1 MRPIVPAR
9 AALAAVVVA
18 LALAAPAQATTA
30 TVQDGVLQVVG
41 DPVADQV
48 ALKLDT
54 LGAPA
59 VTITDGFET
68 VTAGPGCAPAGTAA
82 ACPLDGI
89 TAAVVRLGDG
99 DDSLVTQLPV
109 PVDAAGEAGDDS
121 LIAQEPPPPYAP
133 AGATLDGGDGND
145 RLSGTRVADVLR
157 GGPGD
162 DVFDGNAGDDVLDLG
177 PGADTVSDVS
187 GDDRIEARDGTID
200 HVDCGPGTDTGYFDA
215 VDDARNCE
223 LGVLPP
229 APVPDCAPRV
239 ARPTAAALRR
249 LRATGALVVVA
260 AVDAPCVLRARL
272 LIGGRA
278 VAGARQAARAGR
290 VSLRVSSRAALGRV
304 RRARSVVLAVS
315 GAATGAPTRT
325 RRLTLRLHG

>member
-1 MRPIVPAR
+1 MRLIVSAR
-9 AALAAVVVA
+9 AAPGGVVAA

-30 TVQDGVLQVVG
+30 TVRDGVLQVVG

-54 LGAPA
+54 LAAPA
-59 VTITDGFET
+59 VMVTDGFEA
-68 VTAGPGCAPAGTAA
+68 VTAGPGCVPAGTAA
-82 ACPLDGI
+82 ACLLDGI

-99 DDSLVTQLPV
+99 DDSLVTQLPM
-109 PVDAAGEAGDDS
+109 PVDAAGEAGNDS

-133 AGATLDGGDGND
+133 AGATL
-145 RLSGTRVADVLR
+145 DVLR

-177 PGADTVSDVS
+177 PGTDTVGDVS
-187 GDDRIEARDGTID
+187 GDDRVEARDGTVD

-229 APVPDCAPRV
+229 APVPDCAPHV
-239 ARPTAAALRR
+239 QRPGAAALRR
-249 LRATGALVVVA
+249 FRATGALVVVA
-260 AVDAPCVLRARL
+260 AVDAPCTLRARL

-278 VAGARQAARAGR
+278 VASTRQAARGGR
-290 VSLRVSSRAALGRV
+290 VALRVSGRAALRRM

-315 GAATGAPTRT
+315 GAGTGAPTRT
-325 RRLTLRLHG
+325 RRLTLRLQG

>member
-1 MRPIVPAR
+1 MRLIVSAR
-9 AALAAVVVA
+9 AALGAVVAA

-30 TVQDGVLQVVG
+30 TVRDGVLQVVG

-54 LGAPA
+54 LAAPA
-59 VTITDGFET
+59 VMVTDGFEA
-68 VTAGPGCAPAGTAA
+68 VTAGPGCVPAGTAA
-82 ACPLDGI
+82 ACLLDGI

-99 DDSLVTQLPV
+99 DDSLVTQLPM
-109 PVDAAGEAGDDS
+109 PVDAAGEAGNDS

-177 PGADTVSDVS
+177 PGTDTVGDVS
-187 GDDRIEARDGTID
+187 GDDRVEARDGTVD

-239 ARPTAAALRR
+239 QRPGAAALRR
-249 LRATGALVVVA
+249 FRATGALVVVA
-260 AVDAPCVLRARL
+260 AVDAPCALRARL

-278 VAGARQAARAGR
+278 VASTRQAARGGR
-290 VSLRVSSRAALGRV
+290 VALRVSGRAALRRM

-315 GAATGAPTRT
+315 GAGTGAPTRT
-325 RRLTLRLHG
+325 RRLTLRLQG